1 MKKLHLS
8 FAIIAAII
16 TLAALIAAIIYYVII
31 LKATYASIP
40 PEAAFEI
47 VGIFYALA
55 LAALLVLWLISWLIA
70 WLILRRRACKK
81 QNSVL

>member
-1 MKKLHLS
+1 MKKLHLA
-8 FAIIAAII
+8 FGIIAAVI
-16 TLAALIAAIIYYVII
+16 TLAALVFAIIYYVRI
-31 LKATYASIP
+31 LRSPLSSIP

-55 LAALLVLWLISWLIA
+55 LAVWGIAWLTA

-81 QNSVL
+81 QSGVL